1 MNFKFRS
8 IVWVMMFLLVLMV
21 FSPGGTFAQEP
32 TPSDDEVNAVAK
44 ELYCPVC
51 ENIPLDACG
60 TAACEQWRGVIR
72 DKLSQGWTKEEIK
85 TYFVEQYGDRVL
97 AEPPRRGFNWL
108 VYIVPPVIFLAGVY
122 MLYQG
127 FRTWRTTNGDDLPG
141 VESDSG
147 PAADVDDE
155 YLSQIEKELQNR

>member
-1 MNFKFRS
+1 MNSKLRS
-8 IVWVMMFLLVLMV
+8 AWGGLLVLLVLMI
-21 FSPGGTFAQEP
+21 FSPVGTLAQEP

-72 DKLSQGWTKEEIK
+72 DKLSQGWTKAEIK

-108 VYIVPPVIFLAGVY
+108 VYIVPPLAFLAGVY

-127 FRTWRTTNGDDLPG
+127 FRTWRTIDGDSTPAANGD
-141 VESDSG
+141 SG
-147 PAADVDDE
+147 TAPDVDE
-155 YLSQIEKELQNR
+155 EVLSQIEKELQNR

>member
-1 MNFKFRS
+1 MKLKLRS
-8 IVWVMMFLLVLMV
+8 VLGVILVLFLFV
-21 FSPGGTFAQEP
+21 IYAPGGTLAQEP
-32 TPSDDEVNAVAK
+32 TPSDDEINAVAK

-72 DKLSQGWTKEEIK
+72 DKLSQGWTKAEIK

-108 VYIVPPVIFLAGVY
+108 VYIIPPLAFLAGVY

-127 FRTWRTTNGDDLPG
+127 FRTWQTVDGDGTPASG
-141 VESDSG
+141 GDSS
-147 PAADVDDE
+147 AAPDVDDE
-155 YLSQIEKELQNR
+155 VLSQIEKELQNR